1 MTGINDLLRVDKKY
15 SDLFQDSKANKSQVF
30 PRKRNMICFNVF
42 LYSLIVLT
50 TGKHWFWEF
59 RVTYV
64 MGTSPRQ
71 LSLGI

>member
-50 TGKHWFWEF
+50 TGKH
-59 RVTYV
+59 
-64 MGTSPRQ
+64 
-71 LSLGI
+71 

>member
-1 MTGINDLLRVDKKY
+1 MTGINDLLRVDEKY

-50 TGKHWFWEF
+50 TGKH
-59 RVTYV
+59 
-64 MGTSPRQ
+64 
-71 LSLGI
+71 